1 MTIQSLLTVI
11 WRVLL
16 KKKVMLKFRR
26 RYPFIYPDAS
36 WGVAA
41 HPLLERLKSPLKPIK
56 GARKGVG
63 ISHRELKV
71 IVPVVASTGG
81 ITESHIEN

>member
-1 MTIQSLLTVI
+1 M
-11 WRVLL
+11 
-16 KKKVMLKFRR
+16 KFRR

-56 GARKGVG
+56 GVRKGVG
-63 ISHRELKV
+63 ISHRELKA
-71 IVPVVASTGG
+71 IYGLG
-81 ITESHIEN
+81 